1 MKQPALTIFMTIVM
15 TIIKKVLKFG
25 LGLFFILLCSSYIL
39 LGTDKGFRFLIN
51 SAHDLDFAPVQFSQ
65 VKGNL
70 LGQLDIVD
78 FNYTDATI
86 IVSIKKFHLD
96 WQAAQ
101 LFNRKLNINSIIA
114 SGVHIEQL
122 ASSAQHET
130 QDQSTT
136 QKITQLPEINLPV
149 AVFLKQLQLTD
160 ITFIPDPASV
170 SDSEA
175 ISIETLQLK
184 AELINRQL
192 KLHQFNLIM
201 PEAKASIHGS
211 ARLLKNYPLSLHSEI
226 TLHLP
231 EQADLT
237 LTGEIKGDLM
247 KLQVMQH
254 SSGLLNASINAQI
267 LHLLDNI
274 NWNADIQ
281 LKQLPLA
288 LLIPDNKH
296 YLDTQITIEGGLN
309 QANIV
314 IKTNTDHSS
323 LNKLN
328 NLEIDGIVSWHD
340 AIKWQATLLTTKF
353 NPEIFQKD
361 WPGSL
366 DINLQTSG
374 QLSDEDYKA
383 TIQLNKIS
391 GQLRQKAIAG
401 EGHFDI
407 DNTLI
412 AIKQLNLSSGEAK
425 LKINGTLAEQ
435 NNLDWIVAIKQLS
448 DILPQAQGSING
460 KGSLKGTIQQPV
472 LDATLNLNDI
482 VYENIHLK
490 NADLTCLL
498 DSNPNKRSD
507 INFNAQHLE
516 LDAQHFENLKL
527 TLNGPLQKHHI
538 AINVQHEQASL
549 TLAAQGELNIEEFI
563 WDGQIKHSAINSK
576 KTGKWTQNK
585 AAKLLAGVKKILL
598 SPLCLQ
604 SSLQKESSTLCTQID
619 WQPEHGKAKL
629 SLENLSFQHFHS
641 YLPDEVSSFS
651 GAFDITAN
659 IDLVPQL
666 LAHVK
671 AEIKPGELIY
681 QPMTQQA
688 IKLNHKNGLIEA
700 NYNSRQ
706 LETKWHL
713 EMGPHIIK
721 GNLDIPRI
729 EIEDDL
735 LNATMKGNMSVAIK
749 ELNILTLLAPQI
761 TDINGQLL
769 AKLQLGGRLGTPRI
783 TGQANFIADY
793 LSIRDI
799 GIRIED
805 ININLTDKNAGQE
818 LALQGSLRSG
828 NGQLE
833 VDGLLS
839 LNAEQGWPVN
849 INLKGG
855 NFLAINTPDAYVIL
869 SPDIQFSQK
878 KGLMHITGD
887 ILVPEATIAP
897 AAIPEDSI
905 SISPDVEI
913 LGSEKEPP
921 TNLELDITLTLG
933 NKVQLDAFGL
943 NASLRGELTI
953 KQKAKQLMTGNG
965 ELHLING
972 TFRAYGQDL
981 TIDKGSIFYAGGY
994 LDNPGLKLTA
1004 SRKVSD
1010 TQVGIKVSGSAK
1022 KPNIST
1028 FSDDSSLETKDII
1041 SMMLTGQ
1048 KVDNLSK
1055 AKIYAGHEVSKGL
1068 SVGVN
1073 AGMGDEG
1080 SEFVTR
1086 YKLTDKIQLEGTS
1099 STSKNAGSIIYTFEV
1114 E

>member
-1 MKQPALTIFMTIVM
+1 MKQPVLTIVI

-25 LGLFFILLCSSYIL
+25 LGLFFILLCGSYIL

-51 SAHDLDFAPVQFSQ
+51 SAHDLDFAPVQFSH

-70 LGQLDIVD
+70 LGQLDIID

-101 LFNRKLNINSIIA
+101 LFNRKLKINSIIA

-136 QKITQLPEINLPV
+136 QKMTQLPEINLPV
-149 AVFLKQLQLTD
+149 PVFLKQLQLTD
-160 ITFIPDPASV
+160 ITFIRDPASV

-184 AELINRQL
+184 AELINNQL
-192 KLHQFNLIM
+192 KLHQLNLMM

-226 TLHLP
+226 TLHIP

-254 SSGLLNASINAQI
+254 SSGLLDASINAEI

-281 LKQLPLA
+281 INQLPLA

-296 YLDTQITIEGGLN
+296 YLDTQISIKGDLN

-340 AIKWQATLLTTKF
+340 GIKWQATLLTTKF

-374 QLSDEDYKA
+374 QLSDEDYRA
-383 TIQLNKIS
+383 TIQLNKITV
-391 GQLRQKAIAG
+391 QLKQKAIAG

-412 AIKQLNLSSGEAK
+412 AIKQLNLSSGEAN

-435 NNLDWIVAIKQLS
+435 NNLDWALTIKQLS

-460 KGSLKGTIQQPV
+460 KGSLKGTTQQPV
-472 LDATLNLNDI
+472 LDAALHLSNI

-490 NADLTCLL
+490 SADLIGVL
-498 DSNPNKRSD
+498 DSNPSKPSD
-507 INFNAQHLE
+507 INFNVQHLE
-516 LDAQHFENLKL
+516 LDAQHLEDLKL
-527 TLNGPLQKHHI
+527 TLKGPLQNHNMT
-538 AINVQHEQASL
+538 INAQHELAIL
-549 TLAAQGELNIEEFI
+549 TLAAQGGLDTEQLI
-563 WDGQIKHSAINSK
+563 WNGQIKHSAVNSK
-576 KTGKWTQNK
+576 KTGKWIQIKST
-585 AAKLLAGVKKILL
+585 KLLAGTKKVLL

-604 SSLQKESSTLCTQID
+604 SSLQKNVSTLCAQID
-619 WQPEHGKAKL
+619 WQPEHGKAQL
-629 SLENLSFQHFHS
+629 SLDNLSFQHFQS
-641 YLPDEVSSFS
+641 YLPDEVTRFS
-651 GAFDITAN
+651 GALDITAN
-659 IDLVPQL
+659 INLAPQL
-666 LAHVK
+666 QAQIKV
-671 AEIKPGELIY
+671 EIQPGELRY
-681 QPMTQQA
+681 QAMAQQT
-688 IKLNHKNGLIEA
+688 ITLSHKNGLLEA
-700 NYNSRQ
+700 IYNSQQ
-706 LETKWHL
+706 LAANGHL
-713 EMGPHIIK
+713 EMGPHIVK
-721 GNLDIPRI
+721 GNLTIPRI
-729 EIEDDL
+729 EIEEEPLTAAINGNIDL
-735 LNATMKGNMSVAIK
+735 AINDLK
-749 ELNILTLLAPQI
+749 ILTLLAPQI
-761 TDINGQLL
+761 TDIDGQLL
-769 AKLQLGGRLGTPRI
+769 AKLQLGGQVGTPRI

-805 ININLTDKNAGQE
+805 ININLTEKNAGQE

-849 INLKGG
+849 FNFNLKGG

-869 SPDIQFSQK
+869 SPDIQFSQQ

-887 ILVPEATIAP
+887 ILVPEAAITP
-897 AAIPEDSI
+897 AEIPEDSI
-905 SISPDVEI
+905 SISGDVEI

-1010 TQVGIKVSGSAK
+1010 IQVGIKVSGSAK

-1028 FSDDSSLETKDII
+1028 FSDNSSLETKDII

-1048 KVDNLSK
+1048 KVDNLDK
-1055 AKIYAGHEVSKGL
+1055 AKIYAGHKVSKGL

-1099 STSKNAGSIIYTFEV
+1099 STSKNAGSIVYTFEV